1 MARNLFYFG
10 ILFILSG
17 CYHTSSSLV
26 GPMYTLTSTGNISQT
41 FLTYSFNK
49 KIESNTG
56 KSSIEYVVDHFQV
69 NKYKSNSNTKEPKYA
84 QIDQKILYD
93 LVKSN
98 LEKTKKILSD

>member
-1 MARNLFYFG
+1 MGRKLFYLG
-10 ILFILSG
+10 ILFFLSG

-26 GPMYTLTSTGNISQT
+26 GPVYTLTSTGNISQT

-56 KSSIEYVVDHFQV
+56 KSSIEFVADHFQISK
-69 NKYKSNSNTKEPKYA
+69 NKSNSNSKEPKYT

-98 LEKTKKILSD
+98 LEKTKKILSN